1 MLKVGD
7 NADALLAIH
16 STPDIVLGSSTATTT
31 SDVSMGMG
39 MGMVGMGM
47 GMGNMEE
54 LQHQHDTPQ
63 QPYFEHT
70 HEGHDGVHP
79 TPQRA

>member
-16 STPDIVLGSSTATTT
+16 STPLT
-31 SDVSMGMG
+31 SDV
-39 MGMVGMGM
+39 VGSTASDVAGM
-47 GMGNMEE
+47 GMGNMED